1 LLPATQ
7 TPLRSLPTA
16 LPSTTATRNDT
27 PTQPGAIAY
36 QGNPP
41 AQSEAVTV
49 QNNPARIPEMVDTA
63 GSDQVLAYVTVGGFS
78 GALLLFVLTVWL
90 LASKRRKER
99 LAKSK

>member
-1 LLPATQ
+1 
-7 TPLRSLPTA
+7 
-16 LPSTTATRNDT
+16 
-27 PTQPGAIAY
+27 
-36 QGNPP
+36 
-41 AQSEAVTV
+41 
-49 QNNPARIPEMVDTA
+49 MVDTA